1 VTLKPVLPIHDAVQ
15 AHEPTFEYPARCVV
29 LPRSISKKVASPYY
43 SFQLLSVVSIMHSE
57 NLPHI
62 EPHSCGSTVILRIGS
77 EIRFQSKVQGSPF
90 GYPASLADGCEVPLP
105 LDHSISYERFLPA
118 GPSSQPARTGEYAHT
133 CSPDITALP
142 ARFGAPTP

>member
-1 VTLKPVLPIHDAVQ
+1 MRYKRMNLPLSIRPGVS
-15 AHEPTFEYPARCVV
+15 VI
-29 LPRSISKKVASPYY
+29 LPRSISKKEASPYS
-43 SFQLLSVVSIMHSE
+43 SFQLLSVVSIMHSG

-62 EPHSCGSTVILRIGS
+62 EPHFCGSTVISRIGS

-90 GYPASLADGCEVPLP
+90 GYPASGAGSSVSEVALP
-105 LDHSISYERFLPA
+105 LGYSISYERCLSA
-118 GPSSQPARTGEYAHT
+118 GPPSQPARTGEYAQT